1 MRFWA
6 AKCLKIQALRF
17 LFHRVLYKAQT
28 LLNTIVYEK
37 TIKHIKTFPQRHPVL
52 SRSCL
57 TFIPLYSFLSI
68 GAFIIPHRP
77 SSHCEREK
85 GSNICKP
92 TKDILYAFDR
102 SNHFYLFKFPKTRLL
117 WKSSSLSSSQNNL
130 KDILPKD
137 ISNPYHLYC
146 VVSRRSELLSSPS
159 SGFLS
164 KHKHS

>member
-1 MRFWA
+1 MRSWA

-17 LFHRVLYKAQT
+17 LFRRVLYNAQT

-37 TIKHIKTFPQRHPVL
+37 TIKPIKTSSQR
-52 SRSCL
+52 SGL
-57 TFIPLYSFLSI
+57 TFIPLYSFPSI
-68 GAFIIPHRP
+68 GSFIIPHRL
-77 SSHCEREK
+77 SSHCGREK
-85 GSNICKP
+85 GSDTCKP
-92 TKDILYAFDR
+92 TRDILYAFDR
-102 SNHFYLFKFPKTRLL
+102 SVHFYLFKFPKTRLL
-117 WKSSSLSSSQNNL
+117 CKHSSLSSSQNNL

-137 ISNPYHLYC
+137 ISNPNHLYR